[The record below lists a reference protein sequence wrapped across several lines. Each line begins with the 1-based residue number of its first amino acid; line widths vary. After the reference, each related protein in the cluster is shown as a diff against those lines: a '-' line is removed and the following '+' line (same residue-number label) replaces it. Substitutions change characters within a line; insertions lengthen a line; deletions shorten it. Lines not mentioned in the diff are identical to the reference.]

1 MLSSYTAVVIKVKN
15 TYAGFIKELSG
26 AHSQGESVEEVKENL
41 KEAVKMVVE
50 SNYLHKIEGYKDIV
64 EEEILVNL

>member
-15 TYAGFIKELSG
+15 TYAGFIKELPG
-26 AHSQGESVEEVKENL
+26 AHSQGKSVEEVKDNL

-50 SNYLHKIEGYKDIV
+50 SNYFHKIEEYKDTYNV
-64 EEEILVNL
+64 C